1 MKEVDESVASS
12 MNIDM
17 KNINIFISFS
27 LNKIELSCSAFLT
40 ELIISLVVIIFIDVS
55 INNVLNLHPILV
67 LRINVLKSAL

>member
-40 ELIISLVVIIFIDVS
+40 ELIISLVVIFIDVS